1 MCLLLFILFFLDCA
15 TVFRKFYPV
24 LMKQL
29 QFSIS
34 SIADYCYS
42 KNLISDDTYSEI
54 VELNI
59 SNADK
64 TRKLLVDVKQNISS
78 KTKAFKDFCE
88 VLEICEFSDLVVS
101 RRLGT
106 K

>member
-1 MCLLLFILFFLDCA
+1 MLFILLFFDCA

-42 KNLISDDTYSEI
+42 KNLISDDTYSKI
-54 VELNI
+54 VELNV
-59 SNADK
+59 SKGD

-78 KTKAFKDFCE
+78 KTEAFEDFCE

-101 RRLGT
+101 LT
-106 K
+106 SKTT

>member
-1 MCLLLFILFFLDCA
+1 M
-15 TVFRKFYPV
+15 FRKFYPV
-24 LMKQL
+24 LMKRL

-59 SNADK
+59 SKAGK
-64 TRKLLVDVKQNISS
+64 TRNLLMDVEQNISS
-78 KTKAFKDFCE
+78 KTEAFEDFCE

-101 RRLGT
+101 LT
-106 K
+106 LKTT